1 MINMTEKT
9 VLVTGGL
16 GYIGSHTVVELLVAG
31 YQVIVVDNLSNSE
44 RFILDRIIKIAQK
57 EPVFYQEDV
66 CDLAAMS
73 KIFKKHQVDVVIH
86 FAAFKSVGE
95 SVEKPLLYYQNNL
108 ISLLNI
114 LQLVQENGVEGLV
127 FSSSATVYG
136 EPDVLP
142 ATEET
147 PFKKALSAYGST
159 KQMGEEIIEMVTSS
173 GVFKAISLRYFNPV
187 GAHET
192 ALIGELPKGIPNNLF
207 PYVTQTAK
215 GKLAMLTVFG
225 DDYNTTD
232 GTCVRDYIHVVDLAK
247 AHLAACKRLIN
258 KACQKSSEVYN
269 IGTGNGTTVLEII
282 KQFEATTGKPL
293 PYKIGARRPGDAEA
307 VYADSNKAEQELL
320 WKATLNLKDMI
331 QSSWA
336 WENTL

>member
-1 MINMTEKT
+1 MKQKT

-16 GYIGSHTVVELLVAG
+16 GYIGSHTVVELLKAG

-44 RFILDRIIKIAQK
+44 HFILDRIIRITQK
-57 EPVFYQEDV
+57 EPIFYQDDV

-114 LQLVQENGVEGLV
+114 LQLIQENSVKGLV

-136 EPDVLP
+136 EPDELP

-159 KQMGEEIIEMVTSS
+159 KQMGEEILEKVCDAAS
-173 GVFKAISLRYFNPV
+173 FHAISLRYFNPV

-225 DDYNTTD
+225 DDYHTVD

-247 AHLAACKRLIN
+247 AHLAACRRIIN
-258 KACQKSSEVYN
+258 QECQSSSEVYN
-269 IGTGNGTTVLEII
+269 IGTGKGTTVLEII
-282 KQFEATTGKPL
+282 KQFEATTGKSL
-293 PYKIGARRPGDAEA
+293 THQIGARRPGDAEA
-307 VYADSNKAEQELL
+307 VYADCSKAEKELL

-336 WENTL
+336 WENSL

>member
-1 MINMTEKT
+1 MKGKI

-16 GYIGSHTVVELLVAG
+16 GYIGSHTVVELLAEG

-44 RFILDRIIKIAQK
+44 RFILDRIVGIAQK
-57 EPVFYQEDV
+57 EPIFYQDDV

-73 KIFKKHQVDVVIH
+73 KIFSQHQIDVVIH
-86 FAAFKSVGE
+86 FAAFKSVRE

-114 LQLVQENGVEGLV
+114 LQLIQENGVKGLV

-159 KQMGEEIIEMVTSS
+159 KQMGEEILEKVCASS
-173 GVFKAISLRYFNPV
+173 PFKAISLRYFNPV

-215 GKLAMLTVFG
+215 GKLTRLTVFG
-225 DDYNTTD
+225 DDYNTAD
-232 GTCVRDYIHVVDLAK
+232 GTCIRDYIHVVDLAK
-247 AHLAACKRLIN
+247 AHLVACRRIIN
-258 KACQKSSEVYN
+258 QECQSSSEVYN
-269 IGTGNGTTVLEII
+269 IGTGKGTTVLEII
-282 KQFEATTGKPL
+282 KQFEATTGKSL
-293 PYKIGARRPGDAEA
+293 AYQIGARRAGDAEA
-307 VYADSNKAEQELL
+307 VYADSSKAEKELL

-336 WENTL
+336 WEENLNH